1 MTASSATVR
10 QALPTAVAEGS
21 DANLRGSK
29 YGEPVVIPLLNK
41 NHQLAADGSYFVTTN
56 PTPGTGIA
64 YAVTAAA
71 SETAGY
77 FLAIINGSSAG
88 DPSAKTIFLDY
99 LRLIPTVA
107 PASGTSGRFA
117 WRSDVAAKYTSG
129 GSALTPVNPNSG
141 NGNTSVAS
149 VKAGALTTAAA
160 SGVARLI
167 SHGVLRGAIPVV
179 NDEYV
184 FDFGGAEAA
193 GGSIITS
200 GTNVQRMG
208 IPVPP
213 IVIGPGMMVGL
224 QLWFPSNAVTGL
236 SAELE
241 LAHWE
246 R

>member
-1 MTASSATVR
+1 MTAPTIVVR
-10 QALPTAVAEGS
+10 HAKPSVTAEGS
-21 DANLRGSK
+21 EASQRGSK
-29 YGEPVVIPLLNK
+29 YGDLTVQPLINK
-41 NHQLAADGSYFVTTN
+41 NHLLADEGSYFVATN

-64 YAVTAAA
+64 FAVNASV

-77 FLAIINGSSAG
+77 FLAVINGSSQG
-88 DPSAKTIFLDY
+88 DPSAKSIYLDY

-107 PASGTSGRFA
+107 PASGTSGRFF
-117 WRSDVAAKYTSG
+117 WKSDVAAKYTSG
-129 GSALTPVNPNSG
+129 GSTLTPVNPNSG

-160 SGVARLI
+160 SGVARLL

-184 FDFGGAEAA
+184 FDFGGAEVA
-193 GGSIITS
+193 GGSMITS

-213 IVIGPGMMVGL
+213 IVVGPGMMVGL
-224 QLWFPSNAVTGL
+224 QLWFPSNSATGL

-241 LAHWE
+241 LGFWE

>member
-10 QALPTAVAEGS
+10 QARPTVVAEGS
-21 DANLRGSK
+21 EVSTRASK
-29 YGEPVVIPLLNK
+29 YGDISVQSIVNK
-41 NHQLAADGSYFVTTN
+41 NHLLADEGSYFVTTN

-64 YAVTAAA
+64 FVVSAAA

-77 FLAIINGSSAG
+77 FLAIINGSSQG
-88 DPSAKTIFLDY
+88 DPSAKSIYLDY

-107 PASGTSGRFA
+107 PASGTSGRFF
-117 WRSDVAAKYTSG
+117 WKSDVAAKYTSG

-141 NGNTSVAS
+141 NGNTSVAA
-149 VKAGALTTAAA
+149 VKAGALTTVAA
-160 SGVARLI
+160 SGVARLL

-224 QLWFPSNAVTGL
+224 QLWFPSNSATGL